1 MNFWY
6 FLVHDMQ
13 KGKFV
18 SLYKTHGNFLMMVGN
33 NMSIVADRTHFIH
46 IIIIVIFNIGAICTD
61 VQDFNVTISKV

>member
-1 MNFWY
+1 MICKKANL
-6 FLVHDMQ
+6 LVYT
-13 KGKFV
+13 
-18 SLYKTHGNFLMMVGN
+18 LYKTHGNFLMMVGN